1 MCETNVY
8 VEKNGEQVV
17 FMKDVISIT
26 PMDDDNLLLVD
37 LFGEQKQ
44 VKASFKELKLLDH
57 MVILTPK
64 E

>member
-8 VEKNGEQVV
+8 VEKDGEQEIL
-17 FMKDVISIT
+17 MKDVISIT
-26 PMDDDNLLLVD
+26 PQGDKLLLVD

-44 VKASFKELKLLDH
+44 IKADFKELKLLEH

>member
-1 MCETNVY
+1 MCETSVIID
-8 VEKNGEQVV
+8 KDGEQQV
-17 FMKDVISIT
+17 FMRDVISIT
-26 PMDDDNLLLVD
+26 PMGDKLLLVD

-44 VKASFKELKLLDH
+44 VKAEFKELKLLDH

>member
-1 MCETNVY
+1 MCETNV
-8 VEKNGEQVV
+8 VIERDGEQEI

-26 PMDDDNLLLVD
+26 PIGDKLLLVD

-44 VKASFKELKLLDH
+44 VKAEFKELKLLDH

>member
-8 VEKNGEQVV
+8 VEKDGKQEIL
-17 FMKDVISIT
+17 MKDVISIT
-26 PMDDDNLLLVD
+26 PVEDKLLLVD

-44 VKASFKELKLLDH
+44 IKAEFKELKLLEH
-57 MVILTPK
+57 MVVLETK

>member
-8 VEKNGEQVV
+8 FEKDGKQEML
-17 FMKDVISIT
+17 MKDVISIT
-26 PMDDDNLLLVD
+26 PQGDKLVLVD

-44 VKASFKELKLLDH
+44 VRAEFKELKLLDH
-57 MVILTPK
+57 MVILTPT

>member
-8 VEKNGEQVV
+8 IEKDGEQEML
-17 FMKDVISIT
+17 MKDVVSIT
-26 PMDDDNLLLVD
+26 PMGDKLVLVD

-44 VKASFKELKLLDH
+44 IKAGFKELKLLDH
-57 MVILTPK
+57 MVVLTPS

>member
-8 VEKNGEQVV
+8 VEKDGKQEIL
-17 FMKDVISIT
+17 MKDVISIT
-26 PMDDDNLLLVD
+26 PVDDKLLLVD

-44 VKASFKELKLLDH
+44 IKAEFKELKLLEH
-57 MVILTPK
+57 MVILEPK

>member
-8 VEKNGEQVV
+8 VEKDGKQEIL
-17 FMKDVISIT
+17 MKDVISIT
-26 PMDDDNLLLVD
+26 PVEDKLLLVD

-44 VKASFKELKLLDH
+44 IKAEFKELKLLEH
-57 MVILTPK
+57 MVVLEPK

>member
-8 VEKNGEQVV
+8 IEKDGEQEM
-17 FMKDVISIT
+17 FMKDVVSIT
-26 PMDDDNLLLVD
+26 PSGDKLLLVD

-44 VKASFKELKLLDH
+44 VKADFKELKLLDH
-57 MVILTPK
+57 MVILTPN

>member
-8 VEKNGEQVV
+8 LDKDGEQEI
-17 FMKDVISIT
+17 FMKDVVSIT
-26 PMDDDNLLLVD
+26 PQGETLLLVD

-44 VKASFKELKLLDH
+44 IKAQFKELQLLDH
-57 MVILTPK
+57 MVVITPS

>member
-8 VEKNGEQVV
+8 IEKDGKQEIL
-17 FMKDVISIT
+17 MKDVISIT
-26 PMDDDNLLLVD
+26 PVEDKLLLVD

-44 VKASFKELKLLDH
+44 IKAEFKELKLLEH
-57 MVILTPK
+57 MVVLEPK

>member
-8 VEKNGEQVV
+8 VEKDGEQEVL
-17 FMKDVISIT
+17 MKDVISIT
-26 PMDDDNLLLVD
+26 PQGDKLLLVD

-44 VKASFKELKLLDH
+44 IKADFKELKLLEH

>member
-8 VEKNGEQVV
+8 IEKDGEEEV
-17 FMKDVISIT
+17 FMKDVVSIT
-26 PMDDDNLLLVD
+26 PQGETLMLVD

-44 VKASFKELKLLDH
+44 IRADFKELQLLDH
-57 MVILTPK
+57 KVVLIPT

>member
-1 MCETNVY
+1 MCETNVIMD
-8 VEKNGEQVV
+8 KDGEQQV

-26 PMDDDNLLLVD
+26 PMGDKLLLVD

-44 VKASFKELKLLDH
+44 IKAEFKELKLLDH

>member
-8 VEKNGEQVV
+8 IEKDGKQEIL
-17 FMKDVISIT
+17 MKDVISIT
-26 PMDDDNLLLVD
+26 PMGDKLMLID

-44 VKASFKELKLLDH
+44 VKAEFKELKLLDH
-57 MVILTPK
+57 MVVLTPA